1 MANKRLLRLH
11 FSQFRSLPIKNNTDA
26 IVLPSPVVTTQ
37 GENGLPPSGAGAD
50 FSFASSDFKTLGA
63 FFCNFPASTGD
74 GSSPGAAWVS
84 ERRTGA
90 GEAARLDRLSVRRAG
105 EASEIL
111 FRFRAISMLCE
122 AENFLPAPRVEFD
135 NVLAAPGRSARS
147 AARPCTRCCGF
158 QAPETIPFPGADS
171 IFSSRCGAISERGRL
186 AVSARDLS
194 SGLGLTQKQEK
205 SESATTADPPPC
217 SAARREARVGRR
229 AQALLDGRTSLTAGP
244 WGYRVGETMKN
255 PSTSCVYQ

>member
-1 MANKRLLRLH
+1 MRPLAAMANERLLRLH

-37 GENGLPPSGAGAD
+37 GENRLPPSGAGAD

-63 FFCNFPASTGD
+63 FFCNFPSLDRRRLQSRRRVGQR
-74 GSSPGAAWVS
+74 
-84 ERRTGA
+84 ERRAGA

-111 FRFRAISMLCE
+111 SRFRAISMLCE

-135 NVLAAPGRSARS
+135 NVLATPGGRARS

-158 QAPETIPFPGADS
+158 EASETIPFPGADS
-171 IFSSRCGAISERGRL
+171 IFSSRCGAISRRRNCQAALWRGCGISRV
-186 AVSARDLS
+186 AV
-194 SGLGLTQKQEK
+194 
-205 SESATTADPPPC
+205 
-217 SAARREARVGRR
+217 
-229 AQALLDGRTSLTAGP
+229 
-244 WGYRVGETMKN
+244 
-255 PSTSCVYQ
+255 

>member
-1 MANKRLLRLH
+1 MHCK
-11 FSQFRSLPIKNNTDA
+11 
-26 IVLPSPVVTTQ
+26 
-37 GENGLPPSGAGAD
+37 
-50 FSFASSDFKTLGA
+50 
-63 FFCNFPASTGD
+63 
-74 GSSPGAAWVS
+74 
-84 ERRTGA
+84 
-90 GEAARLDRLSVRRAG
+90 
-105 EASEIL
+105 
-111 FRFRAISMLCE
+111 

-135 NVLAAPGRSARS
+135 NALAAAGRSARS

-158 QAPETIPFPGADS
+158 QASEPIPFPGADS

-217 SAARREARVGRR
+217 GAARREARVGRR
-229 AQALLDGRTSLTAGP
+229 EQALLDGWTSLTAGP

-255 PSTSCVYQ
+255 PSTSCVYQKEKSTFSLHRKGCPGLR